1 MFEVLNRILAVLC
14 GLAVCASAAV
24 DQCKPIG
31 WATRSGRTS
40 TEFNV
45 TGGGNATP
53 ITVTTF
59 ADLQK
64 YAKDSSPRVIYI
76 DGTLGDGWSGTS
88 GSRLNIT
95 ASNKTIIGL
104 KPGTLLKAPIH
115 ITSKA
120 SNIIVR
126 NIVIQGPGSNADQA
140 WDNLT
145 IEGES
150 KNIWIDHCEF
160 WDGQDGNA
168 DVVKGSDN
176 VTFTWCIFGY
186 KKKSTHNLSNL
197 IGSSDNESVS
207 EGKLNVTY
215 MFNWWKAANQRKPRC
230 RYGNVHV
237 VNNLLTGD
245 ASITNGTDV
254 LGVSAGHMCKVRT
267 ERNVFINEANPIY
280 TGNANGTGVNEVI
293 DNIFTNCSGN
303 TKGTGT
309 SFTPP
314 YEYTSFMLKA
324 SEVEAAVKAN
334 AGATLKSPT
343 ECDANYV
350 EPEPPTPDKLYQAE
364 KGTITGGV
372 SESSNGGYHGDGY
385 VNFDKGGDVVVNVKV
400 DTAGQYRFDIDFANG
415 SSEARSL
422 AISAGLDTATT
433 SFKTTG
439 GWTVWE
445 TAEVLVNLAAGENAV
460 KFATVGGN
468 DGPNIDQFDV
478 TLVKAAEKNTTEK
491 PTSIH
496 TKTAAVV
503 EPSVYRVDIF
513 DTKGSLVRR
522 MNVLSAKV
530 GDVAWITRGLP
541 AGLYVMRM
549 TAPGADQRKFITVK

>member
-1 MFEVLNRILAVLC
+1 M
-14 GLAVCASAAV
+14 
-24 DQCKPIG
+24 
-31 WATRSGRTS
+31 
-40 TEFNV
+40 
-45 TGGGNATP
+45 
-53 ITVTTF
+53 
-59 ADLQK
+59 
-64 YAKDSSPRVIYI
+64 IYI
-76 DGTLGDGWSGTS
+76 DGTLGDGWSGRT
-88 GSRLNIT
+88 GDRLNIT
-95 ASNKTIIGL
+95 GSNKTIIGL
-104 KPGTLLKAPIH
+104 KPGTVLKAPIH
-115 ITSKA
+115 ISKA

-126 NIVIQGPGSNADQA
+126 NIVIQGPGSNAEQA

-145 IEGES
+145 IENNGS

-168 DVVKGSDN
+168 DVVKGADN

-186 KKKSTHNLSNL
+186 KKKSSHNLSNL
-197 IGSSDNESVS
+197 IGSSDNEPES

-215 MFNWWKAANQRKPRC
+215 MFNWWQAANQRKPRC

-237 VNNLLTGD
+237 VNNLLTGN

-324 SEVEAAVKAN
+324 SEVEATVKAN

-350 EPEPPTPDKLYQAE
+350 EPEPPTPDKQFQAE
-364 KGTITGGV
+364 TGTITGGV

-385 VNFDKGGDVVVNVKV
+385 VNFDKGGDVVMKVKV

-415 SSEARSL
+415 SGEARSL
-422 AISAGLDTATT
+422 AISAGLDMATT

-478 TLVKAAEKNTTEK
+478 TLVKAAEKDTTEK

-503 EPSVYRVDIF
+503 EPSVYRVSFF
-513 DTKGSLVRR
+513 DTKGAFVRR
-522 MNVLSAKV
+522 MNVESAKV

-541 AGLYVMRM
+541 AGLYVMQLKSAGTER
-549 TAPGADQRKFITVK
+549 RKFIAVK